1 MKKFFLSTFVFLASA
16 GYVAYQYLGGGS
28 ATAAQSPIA
37 SVAQT
42 TQTAVPSGQSG
53 AAQVVTTTSPAPS
66 ATVAS
71 SQTQSSGA
79 AATPASTQ
87 APATTPVA
95 TPAPVPVT
103 KQTGQYKDGTYTG
116 SSADAYYGTVQVQ
129 AVVQGGKL
137 VTVNFLQYPSDRST
151 SRYINGQAMP
161 MLQTEAI
168 QAQSASVSG
177 VSGATDT
184 SAAFVQS
191 LGSALS
197 QAANS

>member
-28 ATAAQSPIA
+28 AAAAQSPVA
-37 SVAQT
+37 TAAQT
-42 TQTAVPSGQSG
+42 TQ
-53 AAQVVTTTSPAPS
+53 AAAPS
-66 ATVAS
+66 SQSSS
-71 SQTQSSGA
+71 SQSAATPTPTPVATTQTPVSGTA
-79 AATPASTQ
+79 TTPAST
-87 APATTPVA
+87 PTPVA

-103 KQTGQYKDGTYTG
+103 KPTGQYKDGTYTG

-151 SRYINGQAMP
+151 SQYINGQAMP

-168 QAQSASVSG
+168 QAQSANVSG

-197 QAANS
+197 QAKNS

>member
-1 MKKFFLSTFVFLASA
+1 MKKFFLSAFVFLASA

-53 AAQVVTTTSPAPS
+53 TAQVVTTTSPAPS

-79 AATPASTQ
+79 AATPASTP